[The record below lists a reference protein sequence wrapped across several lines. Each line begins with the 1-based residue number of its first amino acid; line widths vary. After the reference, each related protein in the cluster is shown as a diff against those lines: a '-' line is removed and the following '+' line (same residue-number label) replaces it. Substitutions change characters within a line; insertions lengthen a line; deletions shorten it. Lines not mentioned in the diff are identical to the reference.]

1 VWGLIHGVGTNI
13 LFVAGVNMGS
23 RAGAGLQSKSKLL
36 NPDFPFI
43 RGVRILTTLLLLYVA
58 IVVQIQ
64 VRKSPARDT
73 HADPRALTCTQAH
86 KHAHTH
92 WCTYEHTGTLAAIP
106 LLQTPVHPPFHA
118 RPRWAFFGTR
128 LNATERTRST
138 LICSS
143 TVISYSKS

>member
-1 VWGLIHGVGTNI
+1 
-13 LFVAGVNMGS
+13 MGS

-73 HADPRALTCTQAH
+73 HADPRALTSTQAH
-86 KHAHTH
+86 KAHKHTNTQHALTHLCTYAHTD
-92 WCTYEHTGTLAAIP
+92 TLAAIP
-106 LLQTPVHPPFHA
+106 LLQTPVHPPIHA

-143 TVISYSKS
+143 TVISFSKS